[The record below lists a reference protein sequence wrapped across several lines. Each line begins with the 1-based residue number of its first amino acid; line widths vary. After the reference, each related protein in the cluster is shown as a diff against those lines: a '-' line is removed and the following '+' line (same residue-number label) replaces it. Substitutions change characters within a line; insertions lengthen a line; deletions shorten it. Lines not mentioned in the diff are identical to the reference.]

1 MKLSNILIYS
11 IIWLVLTGEKILM
24 HLPKNEKLIQM
35 QYLVKKSS
43 QSCMMIFTDYAG
55 RLLVEITLI
64 FIVWIGM
71 HVFIGRGVFFREARI
86 LIIVF

>member
-35 QYLVKKSS
+35 PYLAKKNS
-43 QSCMMIFTDYAG
+43 QSCTMIFTDYAG
-55 RLLVEITLI
+55 RLLVGITLI
-64 FIVWIGM
+64 FIVWIWM
-71 HVFIGRGVFFREARI
+71 HVFI
-86 LIIVF
+86 III

>member
-35 QYLVKKSS
+35 PYLAKKSS
-43 QSCMMIFTDYAG
+43 QKSTMIFTDYAG
-55 RLLVEITLI
+55 RLLVGITLI
-64 FIVWIGM
+64 FIVWIWM
-71 HVFIGRGVFFREARI
+71 NVFI
-86 LIIVF
+86 III

>member
-35 QYLVKKSS
+35 PYLAKKSS
-43 QSCMMIFTDYAG
+43 QKSTMIFTDYAG
-55 RLLVEITLI
+55 RLLVGITLI
-64 FIVWIGM
+64 FIVWIWM
-71 HVFIGRGVFFREARI
+71 HVFI
-86 LIIVF
+86 III

>member
-1 MKLSNILIYS
+1 MILLNTLIYS
-11 IIWLVLTGEKILM
+11 IIWLVLTEKILI

-35 QYLVKKSS
+35 QYLANKNL
-43 QSCMMIFTDYAG
+43 QSCTMIFTDYVG
-55 RLLVEITLI
+55 RLLVEITWI

-71 HVFIGRGVFFREARI
+71 HVFIGIGAFFRETKI

>member
-35 QYLVKKSS
+35 PYLAKKSS
-43 QSCMMIFTDYAG
+43 QKSTMIFTDYAG
-55 RLLVEITLI
+55 RLLVGITLI
-64 FIVWIGM
+64 FIVWIWM
-71 HVFIGRGVFFREARI
+71 HVFIISCWTRFQRR
-86 LIIVF
+86 